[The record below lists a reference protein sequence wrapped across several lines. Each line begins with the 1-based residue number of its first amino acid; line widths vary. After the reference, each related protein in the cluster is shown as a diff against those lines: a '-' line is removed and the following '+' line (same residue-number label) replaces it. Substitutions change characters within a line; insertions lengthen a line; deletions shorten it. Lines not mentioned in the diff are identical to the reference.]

1 MRRRISGRMTGKSRT
16 PLMEAIMALS
26 ETECI
31 SSPETSFPWH
41 GGTTVTR
48 TVPRVLVRRIHA
60 HLVRRIHAR
69 RIHARRI
76 HAHLVRRIHARRV
89 HRMTSRE
96 NRENRTNRV

>member
-1 MRRRISGRMTGKSRT
+1 MRRRISGRMTGKSRI

-69 RIHARRI
+69 RIHA
-76 HAHLVRRIHARRV
+76 HLVRRIHARRV